1 MTLLPLEWLYDR
13 LTLSSEIKIISSY
26 FLIIWRQ
33 LNVHFLIAFIANLHL
48 FLEKTKYIVFCKE
61 AFLRFSC
68 TYTTM
73 YVKLKKKYTLSPIIS
88 LLTLKWLKATK
99 SIKKSPFFIHSNVT
113 SKGVTHW
120 QTKPLGISNFAI
132 SIHLCITIS
141 NTCTIWVLKY
151 SLKFAPKICFFNFIF
166 HKQQE
171 KYIFCHILKEDSMTK
186 MVTWSNGGRTTWYR
200 SLRPRRSVWL
210 TSTVTSLYRK
220 LMVWRS
226 VELNPNFLWIPY
238 TGFFL
243 FSKWFVF
250 ICFVLYRSQS
260 MALCT
265 DITNRNYRYNS
276 YK

>member
-1 MTLLPLEWLYDR
+1 
-13 LTLSSEIKIISSY
+13 
-26 FLIIWRQ
+26 
-33 LNVHFLIAFIANLHL
+33 
-48 FLEKTKYIVFCKE
+48 
-61 AFLRFSC
+61 
-68 TYTTM
+68 M

-88 LLTLKWLKATK
+88 LLTLEWLKATK
-99 SIKKSPFFIHSNVT
+99 SIKKSPFFIHRNVT

-151 SLKFAPKICFFNFIF
+151 SVKFAPIICFFNFIF
-166 HKQQE
+166 HKQQRTIR
-171 KYIFCHILKEDSMTK
+171 KIYICCLTLKEDSMTK

-210 TSTVTSLYRK
+210 TSTVTSLFRK

-238 TGFFL
+238 TGIL
-243 FSKWFVF
+243 LWVNDLFVF
-250 ICFVLYRSQS
+250 
-260 MALCT
+260 ALFYT
-265 DITNRNYRYNS
+265 DHNLWHCVQT
-276 YK
+276 

>member
-88 LLTLKWLKATK
+88 LLTLEWLKATK
-99 SIKKSPFFIHSNVT
+99 SIKKSPFFIHHNVT

-166 HKQQE
+166 HKQQRTIR
-171 KYIFCHILKEDSMTK
+171 KIYILSYPKGRQYDKDGNLKQWWTDDVIQKFKTQAQCLIDQY
-186 MVTWSNGGRTTWYR
+186 GDF
-200 SLRPRRSVWL
+200 SVPEADGMKVSRAQSEFPL
-210 TSTVTSLYRK
+210 NTLYR
-220 LMVWRS
+220 
-226 VELNPNFLWIPY
+226 I
-238 TGFFL
+238 
-243 FSKWFVF
+243 FS
-250 ICFVLYRSQS
+250 L
-260 MALCT
+260 
-265 DITNRNYRYNS
+265 
-276 YK
+276 